1 VRQSLELSKAAEYL
15 NVSRRKVWSL
25 VKEGML
31 QYKQDPLD
39 KRRKL
44 FKLQDLKR
52 LKESSK

>member
-1 VRQSLELSKAAEYL
+1 MEQSLELSKAAEYL

-25 VKEGML
+25 VKEGVL
-31 QYKQDPLD
+31 QYKRDPLD

-44 FKLQDLKR
+44 IKIRDLKK

>member
-1 VRQSLELSKAAEYL
+1 VEQSLELSKAAEYL

-25 VKEGML
+25 VKEGVL
-31 QYKQDPLD
+31 QYKRDPLD

-44 FKLQDLKR
+44 IKIRDLKK